1 VITSGGQPR
10 TPGPAFD
17 PTALGRFTEEREF
30 KAEAARTIAYAAAT
44 NDTGQRHVAGELAPP
59 VFAIVPVWDALTAA
73 AGLVTPP
80 EAFASVVHSE
90 QDMRFFRPIAPGD
103 VLRSKAT
110 PISVAVRGVGTTV
123 VVRTETVDA
132 AGRPVNEQFVTL
144 FFRGPFEGSSGGEP
158 APGHRL
164 TAATKAGAPVAEVT
178 YAFDADQT
186 FRYAEAS
193 GDPVRIHLDDDAA
206 RALGLP
212 GIIIHGLCTMAFCGR
227 AVIES
232 VAGGDPTR
240 LARLAVRFSR
250 PVLPGQEITV
260 RIYAGGDD
268 SYGFE
273 ALNAEGQAVVKDGL
287 AELSPRGTPPDPR
300 GAP

>member
-1 VITSGGQPR
+1 MITSGGHPR

-30 KAEAARTIAYAAAT
+30 KVEAARTVAYASAT
-44 NDTGQRHVAGELAPP
+44 NDTNGRHVAGELAPP
-59 VFAIVPVWDALTAA
+59 VFAIVPVWDVMTDA

-80 EAFASVVHSE
+80 EANASVVHSE

-103 VLRSKAT
+103 VLRSKAA

-123 VVRTETVDA
+123 AVRTETVDA

-158 APGHRL
+158 APEHKL
-164 TAATKAGAPVAEVT
+164 TGAVKATAPVAEVT

-232 VAGGDPTR
+232 VAGGDPDR

-250 PVLPGQEITV
+250 PVLPGQAITV
-260 RIYAGGDD
+260 RIYADGDD
-268 SYGFE
+268 AYGFE
-273 ALNAEGQAVVKDGL
+273 ALNADGQAVVKDGR
-287 AELSPRGTPPDPR
+287 AELRR
-300 GAP
+300 